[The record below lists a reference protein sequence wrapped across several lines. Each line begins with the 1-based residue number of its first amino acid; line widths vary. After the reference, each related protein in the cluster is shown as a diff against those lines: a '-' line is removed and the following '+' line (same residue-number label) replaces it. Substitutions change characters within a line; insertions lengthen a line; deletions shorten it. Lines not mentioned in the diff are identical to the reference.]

1 MPQNVDTIDPKE
13 VTVMIADNIIEG
25 FADAKILV
33 ERESDAVIDEAGPD
47 GDVARLITNDFRGTF
62 TITLLQ
68 TSRSN
73 LILSRLAKADAL
85 SGNGIFPV
93 VIKDNRGND
102 LHIGATSWIR
112 KMPASAYSKSVETRV
127 WAIRTSNLNQTVGGA
142 A

>member
-13 VTVMIADNIIEG
+13 VTVMVAGNVLEG

-47 GDVARLITNDFRGTF
+47 GDVVRLLTNDFRGTF

-73 LILSRLAKADAL
+73 LILSRLAKSDAL
-85 SGNGIFPV
+85 SGNGVFPV

-112 KMPASAYSKSVETRV
+112 KVAPAAYSKSVEVRA
-127 WAIRTSNLNQTVGGA
+127 WAIRTSNLNTTVGGA